1 MTQASVGF
9 HCPDCVRS
17 GRRASPVM
25 RLRDLNGSRPIV
37 TEALIALNVV
47 GLFAS
52 LVTGGSVGGGG
63 GTISDRGFLL
73 GYGVEYVSTPRG
85 ISQRALGVA
94 VGEWYR
100 IITGGFLHAGLLHL
114 AMNMLLLYVI
124 GSQLES
130 LLGRVR
136 YLALYLA
143 CLVAGSFGVL
153 LVSPTTP
160 TVGASGA
167 VFGLMGAAV
176 IAVWSSS
183 TCCSPSPRPGS
194 PRAPTSPAS
203 PAESPSVH
211 SCSRS
216 TAPCGHP
223 GSARWCA
230 WPSPVHCSSAVSGP
244 PTTGPAR
251 SSTSDP
257 GPPHRRWRRGGFSG
271 CEPPRSASV
280 RAGCASRSDEGTPRR
295 PSLRW
300 GHPSTTGSAASRAR

>member
-1 MTQASVGF
+1 MSNPMSTCYRHGDRAAGVSCQRCGRPICPSCMTQASVGF

-85 ISQRALGVA
+85 ISQHALGVA

-176 IAVWSSS
+176 IAQRRAGIDVWRNGIGGLVVINLLLTFATPGISKGAHLAGLAGGIAIGALVLALDRAVR
-183 TCCSPSPRPGS
+183 SPWVGTLVCM
-194 PRAPTSPAS
+194 AVTGALFVGCLWAADHWAS
-203 PAESPSVH
+203 PILN
-211 SCSRS
+211 
-216 TAPCGHP
+216 
-223 GSARWCA
+223 
-230 WPSPVHCSSAVSGP
+230 
-244 PTTGPAR
+244 
-251 SSTSDP
+251 
-257 GPPHRRWRRGGFSG
+257 F
-271 CEPPRSASV
+271 
-280 RAGCASRSDEGTPRR
+280 
-295 PSLRW
+295 
-300 GHPSTTGSAASRAR
+300 